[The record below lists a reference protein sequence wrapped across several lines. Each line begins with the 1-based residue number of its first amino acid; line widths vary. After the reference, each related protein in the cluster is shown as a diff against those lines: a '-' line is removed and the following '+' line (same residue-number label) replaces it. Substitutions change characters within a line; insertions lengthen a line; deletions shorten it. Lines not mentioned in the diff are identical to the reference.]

1 MKKLLI
7 TLSVF
12 AIMLVGCSR
21 EENVEQ
27 VELEKHKEEQSIT
40 YIFNGESITWELN
53 NYEITF
59 STDLMEVG
67 NGIISMKNDNNYLSD
82 YLSYKVYA
90 TIDNKEEVLQ
100 KHISTGEVV
109 NEIST
114 INLGSVSG
122 SPLINSKGE
131 MISFDDLSNIYMVIN
146 WNDSN
151 GDYLE
156 EKIYFELY

>member
-7 TLSVF
+7 ALSVF
-12 AIMLVGCSR
+12 AFMLIGCSG

-27 VELEKHKEEQSIT
+27 VELEKHKEEHSST
-40 YIFNGESITWELN
+40 NVFNGESNTWELN
-53 NYEITF
+53 NYEISF
-59 STDLMEVG
+59 STDLTEVG

-90 TIDNKEEVLQ
+90 TIDGKEEVLQ
-100 KHISTGEVV
+100 KHVSTGEAV

-122 SPLINSKGE
+122 MPLTKSNGD

>member
-1 MKKLLI
+1 MKKVLI
-7 TLSVF
+7 TLTVF
-12 AIMLVGCSR
+12 AIMLVGCSG
-21 EENVEQ
+21 EENMEQ
-27 VELEKHKEEQSIT
+27 VESEEHKEEQSIT
-40 YIFNGESITWELN
+40 NIFNGESNTWELN

-67 NGIISMKNDNNYLSD
+67 NGMISMKNNHLSN

-100 KHISTGEVV
+100 THISTGKVV
-109 NEIST
+109 NKTST
-114 INLGSVSG
+114 INLGSVSS
-122 SPLINSKGE
+122 SPLINSRGE
-131 MISFDDLSNIYMVIN
+131 RISFDDLSNIYMVIN

-151 GDYLE
+151 EDYRE

>member
-1 MKKLLI
+1 MLI
-7 TLSVF
+7 
-12 AIMLVGCSR
+12 GCSG
-21 EENVEQ
+21 EEDVEQ
-27 VELEKHKEEQSIT
+27 VELGKHKEEQST
-40 YIFNGESITWELN
+40 TNVFNGESNTWELN
-53 NYEITF
+53 NYEISF

-67 NGIISMKNDNNYLSD
+67 NGIISMKNDNNYLTD

-90 TIDNKEEVLQ
+90 TIDDIEEVLQ

-122 SPLINSKGE
+122 APLINSDGE
-131 MISFDDLSNIYMVIN
+131 MINFEDLSNIYMLIN

-156 EKIYFELY
+156 EKIYFELE